1 MKYWDAIYLWDN
13 SSGSSGAYVD
23 LEFAASDIPGTA
35 TAMFGQAADKIYLGL
50 DRTFNAAYFELGT
63 NGSGLGAF
71 TYQYWDGSTWRN
83 LPLKRLYAFNENGVP
98 EFPVPSNWTA
108 RTLTD
113 VAGSGLNSGLAAED
127 IAYYWIRISQSATP
141 TTVPTLTRSF
151 PFPSYGYVTPTEI
164 ADFLQLRQDF
174 STTTSPSK
182 TNVETIMRRVEGR
195 IEGYS
200 LHSWKPKYRHEE
212 LYEFNRWGFVLKRYP
227 VIRLFEVAIHNGSDY
242 EVMSEGRSEDYF
254 IDNERGIVPLTRLM
268 KLPYAYSR
276 SRSWGYGEF
285 KRAIRTNYV
294 WGRDIDFDDRAEMV
308 KDIVIKL
315 VSADIISNYDYT
327 TMVPQGTDRFS
338 LEQKVN
344 YWRESAEERLE
355 ELRAIRAFVP

>member
-1 MKYWDAIYLWDN
+1 MKYWDAIYLWD
-13 SSGSSGAYVD
+13 GSANGYVD
-23 LEFAASDIPGTA
+23 LEFAASDVPGTA
-35 TAMFGQAADKIYLGL
+35 TDMFGQAVDKIYLGL

-63 NGSGLGAF
+63 NGSGLGTF
-71 TYQYWDGSTWRN
+71 TYQYWDGSTWRS
-83 LPLKRLYAFNENGVP
+83 LPLKRTYGFNENGVA
-98 EFPVPSNWTA
+98 EFPVPTNWTA
-108 RTLTD
+108 RTLTGVENSNTNLASED
-113 VAGSGLNSGLAAED
+113 V
-127 IAYYWIRISQSATP
+127 AYYWVRISQTATA
-141 TTVPTLTRSF
+141 TDVPTLTRSF
-151 PFPSYGYVTPTEI
+151 PFPTYGYVTPTEI

-174 STTTSPSK
+174 STTTSPTK
-182 TNVETIMRRVEGR
+182 ANVETIMRRVEGR

-200 LHSWKPKYRHEE
+200 LHAWKPKYRHEE

-242 EVMSEGRSEDYF
+242 EVMSEGRTQDYF
-254 IDNERGIVPLTRLM
+254 IDNDRGIVPLTRLM

-285 KRAIRTNYV
+285 KRAVRANYV

-308 KDIVIKL
+308 KDIVIKM

-344 YWRESAEERLE
+344 FWRESAEERLE

>member
-108 RTLTD
+108 RTLTG
-113 VAGSGLNSGLAAED
+113 VEGTNTNLAAED

-227 VIRLFEVAIHNGSDY
+227 VIRLFEVAIHNGSEY

>member
-1 MKYWDAIYLWDN
+1 MKYWDATYLWD
-13 SSGSSGAYVD
+13 SSANAYVD
-23 LEFAASDIPGTA
+23 LEFAASDIPGTSIPL
-35 TAMFGQAADKIYLGL
+35 FGQAADKVYLGL

-63 NGSGLGAF
+63 DGNGLGTF

-83 LPLKRLYAFNENGVP
+83 LPLKRVYSFNESGVG
-98 EFPVPSNWTA
+98 EFPIPANWTA
-108 RTLTD
+108 RTLTG
-113 VAGSGLNSGLAAED
+113 VENTNTNLASED
-127 IAYYWIRISQSATP
+127 TTYYWIRISQSAVP

-151 PFPSYGYVTPTEI
+151 PFPSYGYILPTEI

-174 STTTSPSK
+174 SATTSPSK
-182 TNVETIMRRVEGR
+182 ANVENIIRRVEGR

-200 LHSWKPKYRHEE
+200 LHSWKPKYRHNE

-227 VIRLFEVAIHNGSDY
+227 VISLFEVAIHNGSDY
-242 EVMSEGRSEDYF
+242 EVMTEGRSQDYF
-254 IDNERGIVPLTRLM
+254 IDNDRGIVPLTRLM
-268 KLPYAYSR
+268 QMPYAYSR
-276 SRSWGYGEF
+276 MKSWGFGEF
-285 KRAIRTNYV
+285 KRAVRTNYI

-308 KDIVIKL
+308 KDIVIKM
-315 VSADIISNYDYT
+315 VSADIIYNYDYT

-338 LEQKVN
+338 IEQKVN